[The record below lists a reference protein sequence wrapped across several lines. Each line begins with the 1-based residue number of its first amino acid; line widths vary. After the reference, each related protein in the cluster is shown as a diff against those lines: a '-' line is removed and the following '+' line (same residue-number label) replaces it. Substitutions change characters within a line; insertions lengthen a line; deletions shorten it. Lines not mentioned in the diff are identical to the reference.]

1 MLADYFTKP
10 LQGNVFRR
18 FRDVIM
24 GKTHINDLL
33 LDPDFKIKE
42 RVKKVSKVVIKK
54 PASQKHVP
62 WAEVVRN
69 GK

>member
-42 RVKKVSKVVIKK
+42 RVEKVSKVVIKK
-54 PASQKHVP
+54 PVSQKHVP

>member
-42 RVKKVSKVVIKK
+42 RVEKVSKVAIKK